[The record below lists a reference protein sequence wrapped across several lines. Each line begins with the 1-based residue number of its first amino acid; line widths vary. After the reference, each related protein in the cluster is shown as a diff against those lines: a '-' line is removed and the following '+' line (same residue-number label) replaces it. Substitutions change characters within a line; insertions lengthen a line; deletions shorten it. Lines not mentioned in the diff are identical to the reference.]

1 MYKIYVF
8 IVKWIKRTIGSC
20 QIIKPCHLMYVKY
33 FRTCIVKLESKTLNL
48 NILSEKPLLKP
59 AASLS

>member
-33 FRTCIVKLESKTLNL
+33 FRTCIVKLESKTLNFKYF
-48 NILSEKPLLKP
+48 I
-59 AASLS
+59 